1 MIVLYMASYV
11 EFVSGIFPPSTSV
24 FLPPKARDMEGQAN
38 QDGCIRDGV
47 GGIMIDGMGGGWEVL
62 IDLEEAAL

>member
-1 MIVLYMASYV
+1 MYM
-11 EFVSGIFPPSTSV
+11 EFVHGIPPPSTSV
-24 FLPPKARDMEGQAN
+24 FPPPQARGMEGQAN
-38 QDGCIRDGV
+38 QDGCIGDGV